1 MLAETSNWKELTS
14 SISMPPVVQ
23 WTTICLMFVL
33 EILYGIKSMQGDIT
47 CDFLHVDLEENKTVV
62 LDQLVYLK

>member
-1 MLAETSNWKELTS
+1 
-14 SISMPPVVQ
+14 
-23 WTTICLMFVL
+23 
-33 EILYGIKSMQGDIT
+33 MQGDIT